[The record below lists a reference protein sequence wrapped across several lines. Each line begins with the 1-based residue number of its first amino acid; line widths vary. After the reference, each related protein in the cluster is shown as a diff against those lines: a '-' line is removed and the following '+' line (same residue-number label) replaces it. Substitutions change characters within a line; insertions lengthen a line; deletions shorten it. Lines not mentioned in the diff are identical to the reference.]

1 MPEFDKII
9 RNGTIIDGTG
19 GMPAYRGDIA
29 IKNGKIAM
37 ISGRILGSA
46 KEELDA
52 TGCIVAPGAIDLH
65 NHYDLQLNWDP
76 YATMSGWHGVT
87 SVAIGQ
93 CGFGFAPCKPED
105 REAAMR
111 LLTRIEAIPL
121 QTMELGL
128 SWDWETFPQ
137 WMDALAKKPL
147 GVNVGALVPF
157 NPLRLYVMGLNDS
170 RERVNATEKETK
182 QMQAIV
188 HEAMEA
194 GAFGWSSMKTLLNR
208 PDDGRF
214 IPSQVASNEE
224 YLALAETMAEFGIG
238 SIGWTRGQAERPLP
252 PGEPDLMGGAGI
264 EANAA
269 TGLQFDPVE
278 GDVRGEGR
286 DNFLIQMAKASGRPL
301 NYGGVSY
308 SETNPERYKE
318 QLAYLERAHKEGANL
333 FAQASG
339 VQVSPVFELA
349 EYNGFDALPNWI
361 DPFIGTP
368 EERIAK
374 LNTPGVRDKMKQ
386 DVGGEWTGIGGT
398 ADVAAN
404 WTKMR
409 VVEVRKDSNLQ
420 YEGMNIAELAEATGK
435 HPMDAML
442 DLAID
447 EDLRTEFSTD
457 PTTGTDPEAM
467 KEILNHP
474 YTHPCI
480 SDGGAHVRYLTVGI
494 WPVNF
499 LTMWARDHEA
509 MSLEKAHYKMS
520 GLPAFIAGF
529 TDRGVLKEGFAADII
544 VYDLDKLG
552 LQYDSPIYDDDFPGG
567 ERRLIQKA
575 KGIRYTLVNGG
586 VTFTEGTVCT
596 DATPGKLL
604 RSYDMVSR

>member
-1 MPEFDKII
+1 
-9 RNGTIIDGTG
+9 
-19 GMPAYRGDIA
+19 
-29 IKNGKIAM
+29 
-37 ISGRILGSA
+37 
-46 KEELDA
+46 
-52 TGCIVAPGAIDLH
+52 
-65 NHYDLQLNWDP
+65 
-76 YATMSGWHGVT
+76 
-87 SVAIGQ
+87 
-93 CGFGFAPCKPED
+93 
-105 REAAMR
+105 
-111 LLTRIEAIPL
+111 
-121 QTMELGL
+121 
-128 SWDWETFPQ
+128 
-137 WMDALAKKPL
+137 
-147 GVNVGALVPF
+147 
-157 NPLRLYVMGLNDS
+157 
-170 RERVNATEKETK
+170 
-182 QMQAIV
+182 
-188 HEAMEA
+188 
-194 GAFGWSSMKTLLNR
+194 
-208 PDDGRF
+208 
-214 IPSQVASNEE
+214 
-224 YLALAETMAEFGIG
+224 
-238 SIGWTRGQAERPLP
+238 
-252 PGEPDLMGGAGI
+252 MGGAGI

-308 SETNPERYKE
+308 SEANPERYKE